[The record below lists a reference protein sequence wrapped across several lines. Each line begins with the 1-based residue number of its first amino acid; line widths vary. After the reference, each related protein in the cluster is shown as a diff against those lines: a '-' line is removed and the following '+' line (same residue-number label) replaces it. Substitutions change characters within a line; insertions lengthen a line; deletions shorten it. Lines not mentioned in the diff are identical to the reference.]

1 MTREDLC
8 GSEKEGRQ
16 ADKSF
21 FSQSLLHN
29 ENAVPLC
36 AEESHRKEKSA
47 PLEAVFAS
55 SGADFMHYFL
65 RELFCSRRVHLL
77 VSGRTALTL
86 QQYDSGAGKA
96 ILLLTG

>member
-1 MTREDLC
+1 MGAKRR
-8 GSEKEGRQ
+8 GGRLK
-16 ADKSF
+16 KSF

-36 AEESHRKEKSA
+36 ARGSHRKEKSA

-65 RELFCSRRVHLL
+65 RELFCSRRAHLL

-86 QQYDSGAGKA
+86 QRYDSDAGKA
-96 ILLLTG
+96 ILLLKV